1 MKNRFIKLLL
11 LFFILSLSQIN
22 LTNSVFTTQS
32 TVETNRVS
40 VGCWVAPISLILNSP
55 ADNTLTNLTNISFNW
70 NTTIS
75 TCPTAIIEYNFQIY
89 SDVGLTALVLQS
101 GFSGNL
107 LYTYNNVPEG
117 EYWWHVQVKDQYAN
131 TSASTANHV
140 IVDRTKPTSIITTPL
155 NNGSNSIVYTSSWDG
170 IVEGTAL
177 DDRSGINHVDMSIY
191 RASDDTYWNGLSWVA
206 GLETIARITT
216 TGTTDWTYLVID
228 HSTPTIYTITSHAV
242 DNADNVEDSYV
253 LNIVC
258 KEFQSIQASSISI
271 PSVEL
276 TVADDKKSVSFSV
289 KNISAFLKLS
299 YELTYESY
307 DQLKGAIGSDIDIS
321 EKTDF
326 SKEIDLGTCSNEV
339 CTYDQNVH
347 NLQLEITLEDK
358 DFKQT
363 VLLQSL

>member
-1 MKNRFIKLLL
+1 MKKTILKLLL
-11 LFFILSLSQIN
+11 LFFIFSLSQIN
-22 LTNSVFTTQS
+22 LTNSFFTAQS

-40 VGCWVAPISLILNSP
+40 AGCWVAPISPILNLP

-70 NTTIS
+70 DSKIS

-89 SDVGLTALVLQS
+89 SDAGLTAFVLQS
-101 GFSGNL
+101 GFSDKL
-107 LYTYNNVPEG
+107 IYAYNNIPEG

-131 TSASTANHV
+131 ISVSTVNH
-140 IVDRTKPTSIITTPL
+140 IIIDRTKPTSVITTPS
-155 NNGSNSIVYTSSWDG
+155 NTGSNSIIYSSSWDG
-170 IVEGTAL
+170 IVAGTAS

-191 RASDDTYWNGLSWVA
+191 RKSDDTYWNDLSWIA
-206 GLETIARITT
+206 GSETTVRVTT
-216 TGTTDWTYLVID
+216 TGTTNWSYSVTD
-228 HSTPTIYTITSHAV
+228 HSALTTYTITSHAV

-258 KEFQSIQASSISI
+258 KESQSIQASSIST

-299 YELTYESY
+299 YGLTYESY
-307 DQLKGAIGSDIDIS
+307 DQLKGAIGNDIDVS

-326 SKEIDLGTCSNEV
+326 SKEIDLGTCSNKV

-358 DFKQT
+358 DLKQT
-363 VLLQSL
+363 VLQQSL